1 MRLRLK
7 TGPKI
12 VLFAAAC
19 LLPGFFTVFV
29 VERGYFSEA
38 WFHDRDIRGED
49 RVFLDDLVRKQ
60 NQNQE
65 DVREIDPIAIQNV
78 GEAAMIGSGNDPV
91 PRAELVVNSQI
102 VKRAE
107 LVVHSGTVKRGGLG
121 QGRQ

>member
-1 MRLRLK
+1 M
-7 TGPKI
+7 
-12 VLFAAAC
+12 
-19 LLPGFFTVFV
+19 PGFFTVFV

-49 RVFLDDLVRKQ
+49 RVFLDDLVQKQ
-60 NQNQE
+60 NQNQNQAG
-65 DVREIDPIAIQNV
+65 VRETDPIAIHNV

-107 LVVHSGTVKRGGLG
+107 LVVHSETVKRAGLG

>member
-1 MRLRLK
+1 VRLRLK

-49 RVFLDDLVRKQ
+49 RVFLDDLVQKQ
-60 NQNQE
+60 NQE
-65 DVREIDPIAIQNV
+65 GVRETDPIVIQNV

-107 LVVHSGTVKRGGLG
+107 LVVHSETVKRAGLG

>member
-1 MRLRLK
+1 M
-7 TGPKI
+7 
-12 VLFAAAC
+12 
-19 LLPGFFTVFV
+19 PGFFTVFV

-49 RVFLDDLVRKQ
+49 RVFLDDLVQKQ
-60 NQNQE
+60 NQE
-65 DVREIDPIAIQNV
+65 GVRETDPIVIQNV

-107 LVVHSGTVKRGGLG
+107 LVVHSETVKRAGLG

>member
-1 MRLRLK
+1 MRIRLK

-29 VERGYFSEA
+29 VERGCFSEA
-38 WFHDRDIRGED
+38 WFHDRNIRGED
-49 RVFLDDLVRKQ
+49 RLFLDDLVQK
-60 NQNQE
+60 QNQE

-107 LVVHSGTVKRGGLG
+107 LVVHSGTVRRGGLG
-121 QGRQ
+121 QGRH

>member
-29 VERGYFSEA
+29 VERVYFSEA

-49 RVFLDDLVRKQ
+49 RVFLDDLVQKQ
-60 NQNQE
+60 NQE
-65 DVREIDPIAIQNV
+65 GVRETDPIVIQNV

-107 LVVHSGTVKRGGLG
+107 LVVHSETVKRAGLG

>member
-1 MRLRLK
+1 VRFRLK

-49 RVFLDDLVRKQ
+49 RVFLDDLVQK
-60 NQNQE
+60 QNQE
-65 DVREIDPIAIQNV
+65 DVRETDPIAIQNV
-78 GEAAMIGSGNDPV
+78 GEVAMNGSRNDPAA
-91 PRAELVVNSQI
+91 RAELVVNSQI

-107 LVVHSGTVKRGGLG
+107 LVVHSGTIKRAGLG
-121 QGRQ
+121 QGKH

>member
-49 RVFLDDLVRKQ
+49 RVFLDDLVQKQ
-60 NQNQE
+60 NQE
-65 DVREIDPIAIQNV
+65 GVRETDPIVIQNV

-107 LVVHSGTVKRGGLG
+107 LVVHSETVKRAGLG